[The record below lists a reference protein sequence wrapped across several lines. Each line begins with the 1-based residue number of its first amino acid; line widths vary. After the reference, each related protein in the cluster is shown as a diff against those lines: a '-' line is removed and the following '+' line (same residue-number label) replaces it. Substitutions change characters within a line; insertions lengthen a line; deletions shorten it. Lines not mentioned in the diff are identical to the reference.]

1 MNEGTSGN
9 RVTFLLDGKEFFEE
23 LARQLDAVAAAPPSD
38 DTYVRMAFWNAKA
51 DCRLGNPLTAP
62 SLKARLHA
70 VADAGHPVQFIVWRP
85 GKLSRA
91 VIGLMDPKAGLATNY
106 GKLRKDLDYR
116 SEEEVAGSDGK
127 KRRGRVQVYGEEYK
141 GWVVGTTAH
150 QKIAIFAVKG
160 ELTVIVGGF
169 NLETPYYATTDHT
182 WARPPRVDGG
192 GDTVIEKV
200 CLTWHDTAVKLTG
213 PATVEVEQEW
223 LRRWRKRSLRPGT
236 LAQASASKQPSA
248 QDGSKVAI
256 LTTNSEGLARRTDI
270 RKALCERIASAE
282 HYVYLENYALS
293 DPVVVAALAA
303 RLRVHKQL
311 VVLFVTGK
319 GKDATSYLNRMAL
332 LKLSIAAGGKGV
344 LEHVKDGAKLRKSFA
359 DYYDEGKVLE
369 GDFSNPDNVN
379 QLALLGNPFMARDA
393 FQYRARGGQKT
404 TRVTLGAITDAT
416 SDRVSFCYPV
426 HPHLASG
433 KPSLYVHSK
442 LVVIDD
448 DTAFVGSANLTYRSM
463 AYDGEICARIAGGA
477 AKAIR
482 RALFEHYN
490 LPAYAD
496 AAEVRAKLIAET
508 RASTT
513 GGKADAPSLRAFC
526 LADFVSQAPRLGNH
540 TWY

>member
-23 LARQLDAVAAAPPSD
+23 LARQLDAVVAAPPSD

-51 DCRLGNPLTAP
+51 ECRLGNPITAP
-62 SLKARLHA
+62 SLKAKLRD
-70 VADAGHPVQFIVWRP
+70 VADAGHPVQFICWKP

-91 VIGLMDPKAGLATNY
+91 VIGLMDPKAGLATNHS
-106 GKLRKDLDYR
+106 KLKKELDYR
-116 SEEEVAGSDGK
+116 SEKEVEDSDKK
-127 KRRGRVQVYGEEYK
+127 KRRGRIQVFAEEYR
-141 GWVVGTTAH
+141 GWVIGTTTH

-169 NLETPYYATTDHT
+169 NLETSYYAPTDHT
-182 WARPPRVDGG
+182 FTMPDGR
-192 GDTVIEKV
+192 KV
-200 CLTWHDTAVKLTG
+200 CATWHDTAVKLTG

-223 LRRWRKRSLRPGT
+223 LRRWRKRSLWAGS

-293 DPVVVAALAA
+293 DPVVVSALAA

-319 GKDATSYLNRMAL
+319 GKDSTSYLNRMAL

-344 LEHVKDGAKLRKSFA
+344 LEHIKDGAKLRKSFA
-359 DYYDEGKVLE
+359 DYYDEAKVLE

-379 QLALLGNPFMARDA
+379 QLALLGNPFMAKDV
-393 FQYRARGGQKT
+393 FQYRAREAQKT
-404 TRVTLGAITDAT
+404 TRVALGAITDAS

-426 HPHLASG
+426 HPRLVSD

-477 AKAIR
+477 ARAIR

-508 RASTT
+508 RASTM

-526 LADFVSQAPRLGNH
+526 LADFASETPKLGNH